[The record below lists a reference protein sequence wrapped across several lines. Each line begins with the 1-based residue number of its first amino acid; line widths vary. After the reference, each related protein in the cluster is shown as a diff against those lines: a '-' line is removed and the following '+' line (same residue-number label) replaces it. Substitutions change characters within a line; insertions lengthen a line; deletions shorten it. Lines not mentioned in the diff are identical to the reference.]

1 MKSIYTANK
10 LAAALALAF
19 VAAMPATVGAHDG
32 EHHAPGVKLLLER
45 FDANGD
51 GKLDDA
57 EKAQARAAKKRVDRN
72 HDGEIGQ
79 HERELAKGIHQRFD
93 KDGDGKL
100 SETEQAEV
108 KVAKSRMD
116 ADGDGKLSHDERH
129 KAKQI
134 AKAKRD
140 GAPTATQ

>member
-1 MKSIYTANK
+1 MKSIYTSSK
-10 LAAALALAF
+10 LAAALVVALTAAVP
-19 VAAMPATVGAHDG
+19 VAAGAHDG
-32 EHHAPGVKLLLER
+32 EQHSSGGSRVLER

-51 GKLDDA
+51 GKLDES
-57 EKAQARAAKKRVDRN
+57 EKAQARAAKRRMDRN

-79 HERELAKGIHQRFD
+79 HERELAKRLHQHFD

-100 SETEQAEV
+100 SETEQAEA
-108 KVAKSRMD
+108 KAAKSRMD
-116 ADGDGKLSHDERH
+116 ANGDGTLSHAERR

-134 AKAKRD
+134 AKNKRD